1 MTKINLSAWRE
12 ILARI
17 FDGFDTQFNVTPDW
31 LINPDTNRRLK
42 LDLLYPDIGLAV
54 RFEGLRAGKQR
65 RRPSLDEELQEK
77 QRAYARETVCREHG
91 VSLAQLNLSTTE
103 PREIFIALEDA
114 MSRAT
119 RMLAKDESRPLAE
132 KTVLLEKLSRARTI
146 ASQLRRDV
154 KTEAELN
161 TFSALWHDRQF
172 LDPVAD
178 APETP
183 SPMPQIVL
191 KEGMTIEHTH
201 FGEGVVEAV
210 FTQGDDTMVTVDFF
224 SAGRRTFLANL
235 LADKISIIT

>member
-1 MTKINLSAWRE
+1 MAKINLSAWRE

-17 FDGFDTQFNVTPDW
+17 FDGFDTQFNVTPEW

-77 QRAYARETVCREHG
+77 QRAYARETVCRKHG
-91 VSLAQLNLSTTE
+91 VSLAHLNLSTTE
-103 PREIFIALEDA
+103 PREIFAALEDA

-132 KTVLLEKLSRARTI
+132 KTLLLEKLSRARTT
-146 ASQLRRDV
+146 ASRLRREV

-172 LDPVAD
+172 LEPVVET
-178 APETP
+178 PETP
-183 SPMPQIVL
+183 SVSQIIL

-201 FGEGVVEAV
+201 FGEGLVEAV

-224 SAGRRTFLANL
+224 SAGRRTFLVSL

>member
-1 MTKINLSAWRE
+1 MAKINLSAWRE

-103 PREIFIALEDA
+103 PREIFAALEEA

-119 RMLAKDESRPLAE
+119 RMLAKNEARPLAE
-132 KTVLLEKLSRARTI
+132 KTVLLEKLSQARTT
-146 ASQLRRDV
+146 ASRLRREV

-172 LDPVAD
+172 LEPAAD

-183 SPMPQIVL
+183 SAPQIIL

-201 FGEGVVEAV
+201 FGEGLVEAV

-224 SAGRRTFLANL
+224 SAGRRTFLVSL